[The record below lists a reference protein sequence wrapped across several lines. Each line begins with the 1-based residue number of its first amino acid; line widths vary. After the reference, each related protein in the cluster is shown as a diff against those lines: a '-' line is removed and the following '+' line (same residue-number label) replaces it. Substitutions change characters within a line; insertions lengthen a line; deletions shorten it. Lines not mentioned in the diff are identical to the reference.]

1 MSVFRP
7 LNSEES
13 NLFTIRLIIDSHSL
27 GSGEVLVDEGDD
39 TETYLLNPTVNNLP
53 SNFRVE
59 WSSSTSNYEIEFGK
73 TFTSYPSIHVTSLSS
88 SDEADDDTISAYI
101 PSIYF
106 NSLLSTDGVVNAYLM
121 FRDDTGARQQAEN
134 GFMLTITGPVKLG
147 VTTGNSNKG
156 WGVGSGSDPSKVY
169 SYMDVGIGT
178 GNPTSSLDVSQ
189 GTFLYQPYV
198 STITDDTTLTSSTS
212 GAVYFLTASSEITIT
227 LPNIDSNYVAYKFVI
242 GSSGLSSNVTI
253 VPSNTVADDGTT
265 STSDMYFLISTGDSN
280 DNNSAA
286 SGSQIEISNSS
297 NVGDHLEV
305 ISDGTSYFVTGRFV
319 SDTFTISTS

>member
-13 NLFTIRLIIDSHSL
+13 NLFTIRLIIDAHSL
-27 GSGEVLVDEGDD
+27 ESGTTLVDEGDD
-39 TETYLLNPTVNNLP
+39 TDTYLLNPTVNNLP
-53 SNFRVE
+53 SNFRVK
-59 WSSSTSNYEIEFGK
+59 WSNSNSNYEIEFGK

-88 SDEADDDTISAYI
+88 SYDSDGDTTSAYI
-101 PSIYF
+101 PSIYL
-106 NSLLSTDGVVNAYLM
+106 NSILSTDGVVNAYLM
-121 FRDDTGARQQAEN
+121 FKDDTGARQQAEN

-198 STITDDTTLTSSTS
+198 STITAATTLTSYTS
-212 GAVYFLTASSEITIT
+212 GAVFFVSNSTGNNYEIT
-227 LPNIDSNYVAYKFVI
+227 LPEIDSTYVKYKFIFGGSGTALATAVTITESTSSTTIYGNAVI
-242 GSSGLSSNVTI
+242 AGSSDQGN
-253 VPSNTVADDGTT
+253 GTT
-265 STSDMYFLISTGDSN
+265 ITVSANATAGDYV
-280 DNNSAA
+280 
-286 SGSQIEISNSS
+286 EI
-297 NVGDHLEV
+297 V
-305 ISDGTSYFVTGRFV
+305 SDGTYYYANAVFGV
-319 SDTFTISTS
+319 DYYALA